1 MNGKLM
7 FKVCVVGLGPAGIG
21 ATHVLAHSPLA
32 RQTLCIDA
40 GIEAVSKCCQLLR
53 GNPCAAE
60 NPCQM
65 ISGIG
70 GCSSVTSGKLSNY
83 PAGMGLARILGSR
96 LAAKQELEEAIRT
109 FEHFLP
115 LTEPDAGY
123 NTTTA
128 KKLFGRLGFEYR
140 YYPVYTFQ
148 QEHLAKAYQ
157 EIMKYAESTGVL
169 ISLRTMI
176 TDITFKNDHFRL
188 VATTGDRRRVIEA
201 EYVILAVGWLGQDLL
216 RVLDAR
222 YSLTKNRHH
231 LDVGVRLEFPTE
243 LYPDIDK
250 YHRDLKLLFGDART
264 FCVCKGGKIVPYR
277 YRDIYLLDG
286 FMDTRHRTAFTNLS
300 IRVRHKPSARNLTVF
315 NSVREKVLS
324 LSRGVPIRQNLRAYF
339 GLSEEPQKAE
349 QNHAGSF
356 SFWQWGDVNKCF
368 PKDVSKEIRQAV
380 EQFTSKLLPREANE
394 KASVFAPEVDCRLAF
409 PVKPDFSVVQGL
421 YMAGDC
427 TGRFRGILQAF
438 CSGEVCAK
446 NIVNENSGDR

>member
-1 MNGKLM
+1 M

-21 ATHVLAHSPLA
+21 ATYVLAHSPLA
-32 RQTLCIDA
+32 RQTLCVDA

-53 GNPCAAE
+53 DNPCAAE

-83 PAGMGLARILGSR
+83 PAGTGLARILGSR
-96 LAAKQELEEAIRT
+96 LAAKQELVEAVRT

-115 LTEPDAGY
+115 LKEPDARY
-123 NTTTA
+123 NTTAA

-157 EIMKYAESTGVL
+157 EIMEYVESTGVL

-188 VATTGDRRRVIEA
+188 VATSGDRRRVIEA

-286 FMDTRHRTAFTNLS
+286 FMDTGHRTAFTNLS
-300 IRVRHKPSARNLTVF
+300 IRVRYKPSTRNLTVF
-315 NSVREKVLS
+315 NSIREKVLS
-324 LSRGVPIRQNLRAYF
+324 LSKGVPIRQNLQAYF
-339 GLSEEPQKAE
+339 DPSKEPQKAE

-356 SFWQWGDVNKCF
+356 SFWQWGDVNQCF
-368 PKDVSKEIRQAV
+368 PKDVSKDIRQAV
-380 EQFTSKLLPREANE
+380 EQFASKLLPREANE
-394 KASVFAPEVDCRLAF
+394 KASVFAPEVDCRLTF
-409 PVKPDFSVVQGL
+409 PVKPDFSVVPGL

-438 CSGEVCAK
+438 CSGGVCAK
-446 NIVNENSGDR
+446 NIVNEKSGDK